1 MISPFSTQ
9 TRSAEGSEDDGLGE
23 SLHLLH
29 HSAGTGQTGQWQPL
43 YLGRFCLTPC
53 FLPSCKNNTLYI
65 LLNIS
70 VSLARWLRH
79 STVES
84 GHLRELGHLLR
95 LFSVHPPLFIPT
107 DADLVPFLFLGGSH
121 SSSEPQSR
129 CWGQNVPPGES
140 AGESGALLS
149 VSFWVI
155 TKWREAGGRCS
166 WNITAAVNLLL
177 SYCYCQLR
185 SYYSLIKSSP
195 RRWWVEIN
203 LSIIVKGLWQ
213 SEPHSWKTPSYTNS
227 ACYIYVQP
235 IFDLGGHI
243 LRNARG
249 WGGGDRFRKSRPPL
263 TFPEEQTWDEFRRLL
278 CCLFFLNSIWM
289 SRVSSGPLSAPL
301 PLQTSAQSWSA
312 QFMLAQMLR
321 MDAFISLSTSAY
333 RQYSTEC
340 ERLCCL
346 TPGMALVLSRAMILI
361 AHIHHVGCKAHA
373 WNIALPSICTHR

>member
-155 TKWREAGGRCS
+155 TK
-166 WNITAAVNLLL
+166 
-177 SYCYCQLR
+177 
-185 SYYSLIKSSP
+185 
-195 RRWWVEIN
+195 
-203 LSIIVKGLWQ
+203 
-213 SEPHSWKTPSYTNS
+213 
-227 ACYIYVQP
+227 
-235 IFDLGGHI
+235 
-243 LRNARG
+243 
-249 WGGGDRFRKSRPPL
+249 
-263 TFPEEQTWDEFRRLL
+263 
-278 CCLFFLNSIWM
+278 
-289 SRVSSGPLSAPL
+289 
-301 PLQTSAQSWSA
+301 
-312 QFMLAQMLR
+312 
-321 MDAFISLSTSAY
+321 
-333 RQYSTEC
+333 
-340 ERLCCL
+340 
-346 TPGMALVLSRAMILI
+346 
-361 AHIHHVGCKAHA
+361 
-373 WNIALPSICTHR
+373 